1 MPTIR
6 DAYLQGR
13 EHLAAS
19 GSTEAA
25 IEAEILLR
33 HALRLDRAGLYMRWD
48 QAMPDEAWAHYRR
61 LLDER
66 ATGRPVPY
74 ITGRRE
80 FMGLSFAVDERV
92 MIPRP
97 ETEVLVEFVVQHLNK
112 RASGI
117 GHRTSF
123 QPEMDREA
131 RSPTPEARQI
141 VVDVGTGSG
150 CIAVSLAHL
159 LPQATVVA
167 VDLSAGAL
175 EVARANA
182 ARYEVDDR
190 IRFLEGDLLNPLP
203 PDLAGRV
210 DVIASNPP
218 YVPPA
223 QRDALPREIRDFEP
237 QVAVFADGGGTAVH
251 RRLIAEAVRWLAPS
265 GLLAMEVALGQA
277 DAVADLMRRDG
288 RYATVRILSDYG
300 KIPRVVAGTR
310 QR

>member
-19 GSTEAA
+19 GSAEAA
-25 IEAEILLR
+25 IEAEVLLR
-33 HALRLDRAGLYMRWD
+33 HSLRLDRAGLYMRWD
-48 QAMPDEAWAHYRR
+48 QSVPGEAWDHYRR

-74 ITGRRE
+74 ITGQRE

-97 ETEVLVEFVVQHLNK
+97 ETEVLVEFVVQHLRE
-112 RASGI
+112 RASGLGPRASERPNSI
-117 GHRTSF
+117 HA
-123 QPEMDREA
+123 A
-131 RSPTPEARQI
+131 RSPTPEARPF

-150 CIAVSLAHL
+150 CVAVSLAHL
-159 LPQATVVA
+159 LSRATVFATDV
-167 VDLSAGAL
+167 SAEAL

-182 ARYEVDDR
+182 ARHGVDGR
-190 IRFLEGDLLNPLP
+190 IRFLEGDLLHPLP

-210 DVIASNPP
+210 DVVASNPP
-218 YVPPA
+218 YVPLA

-277 DAVADLMRRDG
+277 DAVADLMRRNDT
-288 RYATVRILSDYG
+288 YTAVRILPDYG
-300 KIPRVVAGTR
+300 TIPRVVAGTL
-310 QR
+310 QQ